1 MSDEA
6 RRVFKME
13 SILGVIAGKGGS
25 DVSDLLCYLTQRE
38 LSADEEGVV
47 APMAK
52 GWLYSME
59 PRFMQCTYE
68 EGEPF
73 DAWATKQA
81 SKLGGN
87 VSVEPIPAV
96 DMASISIVLDK
107 LADAKATVAEQS
119 AAIEGLQAN
128 VAEFEP
134 FKSQAA
140 DLEKKVEDLSGKLE
154 AAQTDLAKAKKEL
167 KTFEGKV
174 AINETEVES
183 SVKDIVS
190 RAVKDALATL
200 PAGAAVAAAEGGAE
214 EAPAAEETPVEDAGD
229 SVPDDFGFGAS
240 GSDGDGFGF

>member
-13 SILGVIAGKGGS
+13 TILGLIAGKGGT
-25 DVSDLLCYLTQRE
+25 DVSDLLGYLSQRE

-47 APMAK
+47 APMSK

-59 PRFMQCTYE
+59 PRFMQCCYD

-73 DAWATKQA
+73 DAWTKKQA
-81 SKLGGN
+81 SKLGDN
-87 VSVEPIPAV
+87 VSVEPIPAA

-107 LADAKATVAEQS
+107 LADAKTTVAEQA
-119 AAIEGLQAN
+119 AAIEGLQAS
-128 VAEFEP
+128 VAELEP
-134 FKSQAA
+134 FKAQAA
-140 DLEKKVEDLSGKLE
+140 DLEKKVDDLSGKLE
-154 AAQTDLAKAKKEL
+154 TAQTELAGAKKEL

-200 PAGAAVAAAEGGAE
+200 PAGAAVAAGAEEAAPAAE
-214 EAPAAEETPVEDAGD
+214 EAPAEDSGS

-240 GSDGDGFGF
+240 GSDDSGFGF

>member
-13 SILGVIAGKGGS
+13 TILGLIAGKGGT
-25 DVSDLLCYLTQRE
+25 DVSDLLGYLSQRE

-47 APMAK
+47 APMSK

-59 PRFMQCTYE
+59 PRFMQCCYD

-73 DAWATKQA
+73 DAWTKKQA
-81 SKLGGN
+81 SKLGDN
-87 VSVEPIPAV
+87 VSVEPIPAA

-107 LADAKATVAEQS
+107 LADAKTTVAEQA
-119 AAIEGLQAN
+119 AAIEGLQAS
-128 VAEFEP
+128 VAELEP
-134 FKSQAA
+134 FKAQAA

-154 AAQTDLAKAKKEL
+154 TAQTELAGAKKEL

-200 PAGAAVAAAEGGAE
+200 PAGAAVAAGAEEAAPAAE
-214 EAPAAEETPVEDAGD
+214 EAPAEDAGS

-240 GSDGDGFGF
+240 GSDDSGFGF

>member
-13 SILGVIAGKGGS
+13 TILGLIAGKGGT

-47 APMAK
+47 APMSK

-59 PRFMQCTYE
+59 PRFMQCCYE

-73 DAWATKQA
+73 DAWTKKHA

-87 VSVEPIPAV
+87 VSVEPIPAA

-134 FKSQAA
+134 FKAQAA

-200 PAGAAVAAAEGGAE
+200 PAGAAVAAAAADGAEPAPFE
-214 EAPAAEETPVEDAGD
+214 EAPAEDAGS

-240 GSDGDGFGF
+240 GSDDSGFGF